1 MRNRNILLILLVAA
15 NLRLSLTAIT
25 PLFGQIQRTLGIG
38 KTYLSLTIM
47 VPLVLFAITPIV
59 VKYLLQKYNFNN
71 VMTGGLVLLIL
82 ATIIRPNGKA
92 SLLFGSALIGL
103 AIAILNVVLP
113 LMVRAKFKDNIQ
125 RITGYYSL
133 TTSVVT
139 AVGLLVAPILANWLG
154 WQITLQT
161 FVIPAILALWLWLII
176 KPNNANEQYIEITP
190 TRTMANP
197 KIRVD
202 RKLEFLI
209 VFTALQSFIFY
220 GLNTWLPTI
229 FESTGVSEAISGFLM
244 SILQLSGILATII
257 FLILRKA
264 KHNLYLAGILFA
276 LGGYALFQHGLVL
289 NMIAAVTLGI
299 STSIVFTLS
308 LLFIANSSADLAEVT
323 ANSSITMTFGYL
335 FASLAPLSLNYV
347 HQLFGQWDA
356 TLLMIVVMEIGVIYF
371 GMKLSND

>member
-229 FESTGVSEAISGFLM
+229 FESTGVSEAISGLLM

>member
-38 KTYLSLTIM
+38 ETYLSLTIM

-71 VMTGGLVLLIL
+71 VMTGALVLLIL
-82 ATIIRPNGKA
+82 ATIIRPSGKA

-229 FESTGVSEAISGFLM
+229 FESTGASEAISGLLM

-264 KHNLYLAGILFA
+264 KHNLYLAGILFVF
-276 LGGYALFQHGLVL
+276 GGYALFQHGLVL

-323 ANSSITMTFGYL
+323 TNSSITMTFGYL

>member
-38 KTYLSLTIM
+38 ETYLSLTIM
-47 VPLVLFAITPIV
+47 VSLVLFAITPIV

-71 VMTGGLVLLIL
+71 VMTGALVLLIL
-82 ATIIRPNGKA
+82 ATIIRPSGKA

-154 WQITLQT
+154 CQITLQT

-229 FESTGVSEAISGFLM
+229 FESTGVSEAISGLLM

-276 LGGYALFQHGLVL
+276 LGG
-289 NMIAAVTLGI
+289 TR
-299 STSIVFTLS
+299 
-308 LLFIANSSADLAEVT
+308 
-323 ANSSITMTFGYL
+323 
-335 FASLAPLSLNYV
+335 
-347 HQLFGQWDA
+347 
-356 TLLMIVVMEIGVIYF
+356 YF
-371 GMKLSND
+371 SMD

>member
-38 KTYLSLTIM
+38 ETYLSLTIM

-71 VMTGGLVLLIL
+71 VMTGALVLLIL
-82 ATIIRPNGKA
+82 ATIIRPSGKA

-229 FESTGVSEAISGFLM
+229 FESTGVSEAISGLLM

>member
-38 KTYLSLTIM
+38 ETYLSLTIM
-47 VPLVLFAITPIV
+47 VPLILFAITPIF

-71 VMTGGLVLLIL
+71 VMTGALVLLIL
-82 ATIIRPNGKA
+82 ATIIRPSGKA

-113 LMVRAKFKDNIQ
+113 LMVRAKFKDDIQ

-139 AVGLLVAPILANWLG
+139 AVGLLVAPMLANWLG

-161 FVIPAILALWLWLII
+161 FVIPAMLALWLWLII
-176 KPNNANEQYIEITP
+176 KPNNANEHYIEITP
-190 TRTMANP
+190 TRTMTNP

-202 RKLEFLI
+202 RKLGFLI

-229 FESTGVSEAISGFLM
+229 FESTGVSEAISGLLM

-257 FLILRKA
+257 FLIIRKA

-276 LGGYALFQHGLVL
+276 FGSYALFQHGLVL

-308 LLFIANSSADLAEVT
+308 LLFIANSSADLAEVA

-347 HQLFGQWDA
+347 HQLFGQWNV

-371 GMKLSND
+371 GMKLAND

>member
-38 KTYLSLTIM
+38 ETYLSLTIM

-176 KPNNANEQYIEITP
+176 KPNNANEQYIEIIP

-202 RKLEFLI
+202 RKLGFLI

-229 FESTGVSEAISGFLM
+229 FESTGASEAISGLLM